1 VTTVARVLLNRPH
14 THAGLACKPGD
25 RIEVDAASAA
35 WLLAQGVATLEAAPE
50 QRPAKPDPDP
60 KPLKEPKP

>member
-1 VTTVARVLLNRPH
+1 MNAVARVLLNRPH

-35 WLLAQGVATLEAAPE
+35 WLLAQGVAEPDA
-50 QRPAKPDPDP
+50 RPAKPDPES
-60 KPLKEPKP
+60 KTLKEPKP